1 MVEPFVLLWLVV
13 GRTMVQL
20 LVAMAALEVAVALV
34 AIVLPRAVLLA
45 VLLVVLLVALL
56 VVQLVVQLEEVVV
69 VAPEFV
75 LVLVRDDSQDRG
87 CNQER

>member
-20 LVAMAALEVAVALV
+20 LVVMAALEVAVALV

-45 VLLVVLLVALL
+45 VLLVVLLV
-56 VVQLVVQLEEVVV
+56 VQLEEVVV
-69 VAPEFV
+69 VAPEFA
-75 LVLVRDDSQDRG
+75 LVLVRDNSQDRG